1 MRESHRTSSPHNYG
15 DYYKKKFHLTTMGRT
30 IQRKHFPTSRVYVN
44 NVAIAAEGPTEI
56 IQDYVSMF
64 KDQ

>member
-1 MRESHRTSSPHNYG
+1 
-15 DYYKKKFHLTTMGRT
+15 MGRT

-56 IQDYVSMF
+56 IQDHVSMF